1 MMLLT
6 GSNIESCLDALAALR
21 LEIFR
26 EYPYLYEGLR
36 EDELCY
42 LKSYVAAPDA
52 CVILSQESG
61 TIEGAVTGMPLIHE
75 DAQMLSGF
83 TENSLDV
90 EGFYYVGELLLYQ
103 AFRNRGLGSK
113 LLGQME
119 AHIRSLGK
127 YCKLTCATLER
138 PDDHPARPLEYTP
151 ITRFLAHSGFV
162 MLPGVTTQFPWRE
175 TDGVKREHLMHF
187 WVKELQ

>member
-1 MMLLT
+1 MLLT
-6 GSNIESCLDALAALR
+6 SSNIESCLEPLAALR

-75 DAQMLSGF
+75 DAQMLSAF

-138 PDDHPARPLEYTP
+138 PDDNPARPLESTP
-151 ITRFLAHSGFV
+151 ITRFLAHSCFV

-175 TDGVKREHLMHF
+175 TDGVKREHLMQF
-187 WVKELQ
+187 WVKELS